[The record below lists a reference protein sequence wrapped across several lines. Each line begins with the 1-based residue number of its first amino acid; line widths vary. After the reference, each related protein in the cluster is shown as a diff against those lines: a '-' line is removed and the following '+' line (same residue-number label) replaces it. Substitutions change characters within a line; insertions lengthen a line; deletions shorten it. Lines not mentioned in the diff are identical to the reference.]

1 MSLFA
6 KLAALRSQQATGT
19 TDESTAMAPA
29 AVVAGS
35 MAVGVGE
42 DGNES
47 SGSAESFEVVARQEE
62 GRRDDSPLLVEPSPS
77 AASSV
82 VSLAP
87 AAAVQSSE
95 VVLETGSSA

>member
-35 MAVGVGE
+35 MAVGAGE
-42 DGNES
+42 DGDEGS
-47 SGSAESFEVVARQEE
+47 DSAESFEVVARQEE
-62 GRRDDSPLLVEPSPS
+62 GR
-77 AASSV
+77 A
-82 VSLAP
+82 
-87 AAAVQSSE
+87 
-95 VVLETGSSA
+95 